1 MNLEGEKEKMLFRY
15 MPSIIASLVL
25 LLLFY
30 LVFLVFKPFITALIL
45 AAVIVVIFNPI
56 HTWINYKIPNS
67 LASLI
72 STLLAFIIIIV
83 PGVLIATGIAHE
95 AISITQIIQAVSL
108 EKIMIHVYTIEGKL
122 GFDLSAMIKDT
133 IQKIASQTG
142 LLAAHIIGNIWS
154 VIIGILVTLLATFF
168 FFRDKEKIMDV
179 VESLPIH
186 SIWIK
191 NLIKEISS
199 MIKTNIAASFIC
211 ASIQGTI
218 GGLAFAWFGL
228 PAPILWGTVMGF
240 FSLFPF
246 IGSWLVW
253 IPAASV
259 LVLSGR
265 IWDAVILVIIG
276 IAVVN
281 PVDNILRPAI
291 IASATHLNGLLVFIS
306 LLGGVQAFGVSG
318 LLLGPVLVIIL
329 VGTIKSSK
337 KYIKS

>member
-1 MNLEGEKEKMLFRY
+1 MFQY
-15 MPSIIASLVL
+15 TPSIIASSVL
-25 LLLFY
+25 LFLFY

-56 HTWINYKIPNS
+56 HTWINYKLPNS

-72 STLLAFIIIIV
+72 STLLAFIILIV
-83 PGVLIATGIAHE
+83 PGVLIATGIVHE
-95 AISITQIIQAVSL
+95 TISITQIIQSVSL
-108 EKIMIHVYTIEGKL
+108 EKIMTHVHTMEGKL
-122 GFDLSAMIKDT
+122 GFDLSAIIKDI

-142 LLAAHIIGNIWS
+142 LLAAHIIGNIWN
-154 VIIGILVTLLATFF
+154 VIIGILVTLLSTFF
-168 FFRDKEKIMDV
+168 FFRDKEKMMDV
-179 VESLPIH
+179 IKSFPVN
-186 SIWIK
+186 SIWIE
-191 NLIKEISS
+191 NLIQEIFS

-218 GGLAFAWFGL
+218 GGLAFAWFDL

-253 IPAASV
+253 IPAASA

-318 LLLGPVLVIIL
+318 LLLGPVTVIL
-329 VGTIKSSK
+329 VVGLLKSSK
-337 KYIKS
+337 NYIKSNFIEPNSH